1 MYTRRAWTVL
11 FISAVLIALVG
22 STFGAEETTKKKD
35 KSAKKEKTKKEKF
48 EILFDGKSTD
58 KWRGYKRQDFP
69 AMAWA
74 VEDGALKTNPKA
86 DPVDIVT
93 KESYDNFDLQFEWR
107 VTPGANSG
115 VIYLMNE
122 DFDEAWNTGPEYQIL
137 DDEKHADGKNPKTSA
152 AALYA
157 LIAPRDK
164 ELKPVGEW
172 NQGRI
177 LVQDKHVEHYLNGKK
192 VVEYDLG
199 SPALEALISKSKF
212 ASMPKF
218 AKLETGHIALQH
230 HHDEVAYRNVK
241 VRRLSAVK
249 KAKN

>member
-1 MYTRRAWTVL
+1 MQRLLTTLAV
-11 FISAVLIALVG
+11 SAVLLSFA
-22 STFGAEETTKKKD
+22 SPSFSAEAAEKKPKEP
-35 KSAKKEKTKKEKF
+35 KNKEEKKEKGSKKEKF

-69 AMAWA
+69 AKAWTIEEG
-74 VEDGALKTNPKA
+74 VLKTNPKA

-93 KESYDNFDLQFEWR
+93 KAKYDNFDLQFEWK

-115 VIYLMNE
+115 VMFHANE
-122 DFDEAWNTGPEYQIL
+122 DFDEAWNTGPEYQVV

-157 LIAPRDK
+157 LIAPKGK
-164 ELKPVGEW
+164 ELKPAGEW
-172 NQGRI
+172 NEGRI
-177 LVQDKHVEHYLNGKK
+177 LVQGKHVEHYLNGQK

-199 SPALEALISKSKF
+199 SPELEALIAKSKF

-218 AKLETGHIALQH
+218 AKLDTGYIVLQH

-241 VRRLSAVK
+241 VRRLK
-249 KAKN
+249 